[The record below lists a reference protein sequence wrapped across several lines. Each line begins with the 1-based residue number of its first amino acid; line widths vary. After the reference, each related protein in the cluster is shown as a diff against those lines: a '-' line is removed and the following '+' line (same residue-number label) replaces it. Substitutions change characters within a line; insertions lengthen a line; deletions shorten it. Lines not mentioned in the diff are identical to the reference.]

1 MPGQIPLIQVAF
13 FFFKKRKLHRTLC
26 QVYPNTL
33 PRTTPKLL
41 CSDTDDS
48 LNVDSNNTRNYTY
61 HVSLTTK
68 FKLLKK
74 NLEFYLQKD
83 MASTTRSDSLEELRA
98 GPEEFINPHPLQIFS
113 VHLTPN
119 SLEC

>member
-13 FFFKKRKLHRTLC
+13 FFFLKKRKLHRTLC

-48 LNVDSNNTRNYTY
+48 LSVDSNNTKIYTY

-74 NLEFYLQKD
+74 IWSFISKRTWPVLQGV
-83 MASTTRSDSLEELRA
+83 T
-98 GPEEFINPHPLQIFS
+98 
-113 VHLTPN
+113 HLK
-119 SLEC
+119 S